1 MGITDKIKDIEYEMS
16 RTQKNKATEH
26 HLGSLKAKLAKLRQ
40 ELLEDPK
47 SSGKGEGFDVQ
58 KSGVARV
65 AMLGFP
71 SVGKSTLLS
80 KLTSTESLV
89 ASYEFTTLT
98 AIPGK
103 LKLHGTEVQLLD
115 LPGIIQGAAQGKG
128 RGRQVCSIIRT
139 ADLVLFMLDA
149 SKDVQQMN
157 ILLRELE
164 YMGIRINKEPP
175 NIYIKQKQGGGIYFN
190 ATCKCIHLNDKIISS
205 ILKDQKIHHAEVI
218 CHGDYTVDEF
228 VDVLVGGR
236 RYIRGLFCYNK
247 IDSVPLERVEELASQ
262 ENSVVI
268 SCEFDLN
275 LDYLLECI
283 WYHLDLIRVYTK
295 RKGEYP
301 DFENGFVVKRS
312 TSVQHICKMIHKS
325 LEEEFKCALVWGCS
339 TRHSP
344 QQVGIQHILEDEDV
358 IQILKT
364 I

>member
-26 HLGSLKAKLAKLRQ
+26 HLGTLKAKLAKLRQ
-40 ELLEDPK
+40 ELLEDVK
-47 SSGKGEGFDVQ
+47 TSSKGEGFDVQ

-80 KLTSTESLV
+80 KLTTTESL
-89 ASYEFTTLT
+89 AANYEFTTLT

-103 LKLHGTEVQLLD
+103 LRLHGTEVQLLD

-128 RGRQVCSIIRT
+128 RGRQVCAIIRT

-149 SKDVQQMN
+149 TKDVEQLR
-157 ILLRELE
+157 ILMRELE
-164 YMGIRINKEPP
+164 YMGIRINKTRP

-190 ATCKCIHLNDKIISS
+190 ATCKCTHLNDKIVSS
-205 ILKDQKIHHAEVI
+205 ILKDQKMHHAEVI
-218 CHGDYTVDEF
+218 IHDDYTVDEF
-228 VDVLVGGR
+228 VDVLVGNR
-236 RYIRGLFCYNK
+236 KYIRGLFCYNK
-247 IDSVPLERVEELASQ
+247 IDAVPLERVEELALRQ
-262 ENSVVI
+262 NSVVI
-268 SCEFDLN
+268 SCELELN
-275 LDYLLECI
+275 LDYLLEAI
-283 WYHLDLIRVYTK
+283 WQHLDLIRIYTK
-295 RKGEYP
+295 RKGTYP
-301 DFENGFVVKRS
+301 DFENGFVVSRD
-312 TSVQHICKMIHKS
+312 TSVQNICRMIHKS
-325 LEEEFKCALVWGCS
+325 LENEFKCALVWGTS

-344 QQVGIQHILEDEDV
+344 QQVGINHILEDEDV